1 MTIAFATGLRSFTVS
16 IALVAGVLSF
26 PAPAQDEVAPFADPS
41 RVVAIGGSLLEI
53 VYALGEEKYLVARD
67 STGLYPETALALPDV
82 GYMRALS
89 PEGVLSVNPTAILV
103 VEGSGPPEALDVLS
117 KGSIPY
123 VTVPDSFSHEGI
135 LTKVRYVGKA
145 LGVPEKAEVL
155 AATLEAELTA
165 AEAATKDIPAEE
177 RQRVLFVIS
186 AAEGKVRAA
195 GTGTAANGI
204 VVLAG
209 GINVLGDMQGY
220 QTLTDEALLA
230 AAPDVI
236 LMMDNRNQSE
246 IESQLV
252 AHPALA
258 LSPAVVNN
266 RIVKI
271 EGAFLLGFGPRT
283 PAAILELATRLYGDK
298 VKRP

>member
-1 MTIAFATGLRSFTVS
+1 MIIPFAIRLPALAFAV
-16 IALVAGVLSF
+16 ALVAGIASF
-26 PAPAQDEVAPFADPS
+26 PASSQDEVTPFADTS

-53 VYALGEEKYLVARD
+53 VYALGEEEHLVARD
-67 STGLYPETALALPDV
+67 STGLYPEVALGLPDV

-123 VTVPDSFSHEGI
+123 VTVPESFGHEGI

-145 LGVPEKAEVL
+145 LGVPEKAEAL
-155 AATLEAELTA
+155 AATLDAELTA
-165 AEAATKDIPAEE
+165 AEAATRNIPAEE

-186 AAEGKVRAA
+186 AKEGKIRAA
-195 GTGTAANGI
+195 GTATGANGI
-204 VVLAG
+204 VVMAG
-209 GINVLGDMQGY
+209 GVNAVGEMQGY
-220 QTLTDEALLA
+220 QTLTDEALFA
-230 AAPDVI
+230 ASPDVI
-236 LMMDNRNQSE
+236 LMMDDSNQDD
-246 IESQLV
+246 IEPQLI

-283 PAAILELATRLYGDK
+283 PAAILELATRLYRDK